1 MDFHIRTLTVAVKS
15 VRCLTHQCE
24 TSPAEDGLLTR
35 SFEGLFLVFLVV
47 FGVREEAEGAGEAEW
62 EENDRLQSI
71 YTRNNKF
78 TFKVIVWRIVGVDTR
93 DWIR

>member
-35 SFEGLFLVFLVV
+35 SFEGLLGFFLVFLVV
-47 FGVREEAEGAGEAEW
+47 FGVREEAEGAGEAE
-62 EENDRLQSI
+62 
-71 YTRNNKF
+71 
-78 TFKVIVWRIVGVDTR
+78 
-93 DWIR
+93 

>member
-1 MDFHIRTLTVAVKS
+1 MVSSHGPLRG
-15 VRCLTHQCE
+15 C
-24 TSPAEDGLLTR
+24 
-35 SFEGLFLVFLVV
+35 FLVFLVV